1 MSALDVTTRISLRLA
16 FCAVGAIAAA
26 GAGAGYIRQA
36 LADHDRRIEAI
47 ETWHAESGQR
57 DLEIIARLS
66 RIETRLDALIQPAAV
81 RVEPVPPPGG
91 R

>member
-16 FCAVGAIAAA
+16 LCAVGAIAAA

-36 LADHDRRIEAI
+36 LADHDRRIAAV

-57 DLEIIARLS
+57 DMEIISRLA
-66 RIETRLDALIQPAAV
+66 RIETRLDALLQSAA
-81 RVEPVPPPGG
+81 PSSG